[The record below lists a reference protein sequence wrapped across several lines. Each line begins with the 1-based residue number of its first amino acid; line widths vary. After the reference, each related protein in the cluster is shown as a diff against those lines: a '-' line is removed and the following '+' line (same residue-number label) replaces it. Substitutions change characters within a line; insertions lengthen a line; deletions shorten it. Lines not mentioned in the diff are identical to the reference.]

1 MGSIGK
7 ALVLRLRK
15 VEERSAGSGVHGE
28 EIPGGGSCWKPKDV
42 KEAWGGGRGAQDH
55 KGL

>member
-15 VEERSAGSGVHGE
+15 VEERSAGSGVHG
-28 EIPGGGSCWKPKDV
+28 SCWKPKDV

>member
-1 MGSIGK
+1 M
-7 ALVLRLRK
+7 LRLRK